1 MLTRSV
7 LPFAA
12 LLALALAYA
21 CSNQGEGEV
30 CNQNA
35 GNAGNDDCQ
44 NGLTC
49 QSRPAGNGAYRCCP
63 PNLTQ
68 ATTQV
73 CSVTNPGV
81 TASPAP
87 PEGGL
92 EDAETTSVDAP
103 TESSTD
109 ATAHSSDA
117 GPADAPP
124 EGTLD
129 ATGATDAPTPPAD

>member
-1 MLTRSV
+1 MLTRSL

-35 GNAGNDDCQ
+35 SNAGDSDCQ

-73 CSVTNPGV
+73 CSVTNTGI

-87 PEGGL
+87 PDGGV

-103 TESSTD
+103 TESSMD
-109 ATAHSSDA
+109 AAADSSNA

-129 ATGATDAPTPPAD
+129 ATDAPTTPAD